1 MKHGSRETPAHYLR
15 ITVNIPIFSSN
26 RSIIALPHETDA
38 PSPRRESP
46 SRRLPLPGIGV
57 HLPSQPQRRPGIA
70 LSQTRA
76 GPPQPPT
83 FSQPPW
89 RRCGAQTWTQHTDTD
104 TSVYWST
111 AGGEYHY
118 AMCAKCT
125 AALDAPSTPEQS
137 RNTAGRGRRP
147 CDSVSGFAKR
157 LCYLLMRSSPW
168 TPLHS
173 STVEHQ

>member
-15 ITVNIPIFSSN
+15 ITVNISIFSSN

-57 HLPSQPQRRPGIA
+57 HLPSQPRRRPGIA

-83 FSQPPW
+83 ISQPPW
-89 RRCGAQTWTQHTDTD
+89 RRGAQTWTQHTDTG

-111 AGGEYHY
+111 VGGKYHHSK
-118 AMCAKCT
+118 CAKC
-125 AALDAPSTPEQS
+125 AQPPSTRPALLSNLATQRVAVEDLATASAVS
-137 RNTAGRGRRP
+137 RSA
-147 CDSVSGFAKR
+147 CVI
-157 LCYLLMRSSPW
+157 C
-168 TPLHS
+168 
-173 STVEHQ
+173 